1 MVTEFA
7 TFVAVSA
14 VVIMTPGPDTAMTIR
29 NTLLGGRRTGVATAL
44 GIALGQSVWTVAAS
58 AGVAALLI
66 ASEPAFRALQL
77 AGSAYLIYLG
87 LHSLWSAW
95 HHRETAPRPAAGPR
109 QQWRKGLRQGLLS
122 DLANPKMAVF
132 FLSLL
137 PQFVTP
143 GGGAASFAGFPLLG
157 AVFAAMTFAWL
168 TGYAFVLARA
178 GEVLRRPRIRRALDS
193 LTGAALVALG
203 VRVATESP

>member
-29 NTLLGGRRTGVATAL
+29 NTLLGDRRTGVATAL
-44 GIALGQSVWTVAAS
+44 GIALGQAVWTVAAS
-58 AGVAALLI
+58 GGVAAVLV

-77 AGSAYLIYLG
+77 AGAAYLVYLG
-87 LHSLWSAW
+87 LHSLWAAW
-95 HHRETAPRPAAGPR
+95 RHHETAARPATGQR

-143 GGGAASFAGFPLLG
+143 GDASFAGFLLLG
-157 AVFAAMTFAWL
+157 VVFATMTFAWL
-168 TGYAFVLARA
+168 TGYAVVVARA
-178 GEVLRRPRIRRALDS
+178 GAVLRRPRIRRMLDS

-203 VRVATESP
+203 LRVATDSP

>member
-7 TFVAVSA
+7 TFAAVSA

-58 AGVAALLI
+58 VGVAAVLV

-77 AGSAYLIYLG
+77 AGAAYLIYIG
-87 LHSLWSAW
+87 LHSLWAAW
-95 HHRETAPRPAAGPR
+95 RHPETAAQPAPAGPR

-143 GGGAASFAGFPLLG
+143 GDASFAGFLLLG
-157 AVFAAMTFAWL
+157 VVFATMTFAWL
-168 TGYAFVLARA
+168 TGYAFVVARA
-178 GEVLRRPRIRRALDS
+178 GEVLRRPRIRRALDT
-193 LTGAALVALG
+193 LTGTALVALG
-203 VRVATESP
+203 LRVAAESP

>member
-7 TFVAVSA
+7 TFAAVSA

-58 AGVAALLI
+58 VGVAAVLV

-77 AGSAYLIYLG
+77 AGAAYLIYLG
-87 LHSLWSAW
+87 LHSLWAAW
-95 HHRETAPRPAAGPR
+95 RHPETAAQPAPAGPR

-143 GGGAASFAGFPLLG
+143 GDASFAGFLLLG
-157 AVFAAMTFAWL
+157 VVFATMTFAWL
-168 TGYAFVLARA
+168 TGYAFVVARA
-178 GEVLRRPRIRRALDS
+178 GEVLRRPRIRRALDT
-193 LTGAALVALG
+193 LTGTALVALG
-203 VRVATESP
+203 LRVAAESP

>member
-58 AGVAALLI
+58 VGVAAILV

-77 AGSAYLIYLG
+77 AGAAYLIYLG
-87 LHSLWSAW
+87 LHSLWAAW
-95 HHRETAPRPAAGPR
+95 RHRETVPRPATGQR

-143 GGGAASFAGFPLLG
+143 GDASFAGFLLLG
-157 AVFAAMTFAWL
+157 VVFAMMTFAWL
-168 TGYAFVLARA
+168 TGYAFVVARA

-203 VRVATESP
+203 VRIAAESP

>member
-14 VVIMTPGPDTAMTIR
+14 MVIMTPGPDTAMTIR

-58 AGVAALLI
+58 VGVAAILV

-77 AGSAYLIYLG
+77 AGAAYLIYLG
-87 LHSLWSAW
+87 LHSLWAAW
-95 HHRETAPRPAAGPR
+95 RRRATVPRPAAEPR

-143 GGGAASFAGFPLLG
+143 GDASFAGFLLLG
-157 AVFAAMTFAWL
+157 VVFATMTLAWL
-168 TGYAFVLARA
+168 TGYAFVVARA

-203 VRVATESP
+203 VRVAAESP

>member
-29 NTLLGGRRTGVATAL
+29 NTLLGGRRSGVATAL

-58 AGVAALLI
+58 VGVAAILV

-77 AGSAYLIYLG
+77 AGAAYLIYLG

-95 HHRETAPRPAAGPR
+95 RRRETVPRPATGPR
-109 QQWRKGLRQGLLS
+109 QHWRRGLRQGLLS

-137 PQFVTP
+137 PQFVKP
-143 GGGAASFAGFPLLG
+143 GDASFAGFLLLG
-157 AVFAAMTFAWL
+157 VVFATMTFAWL
-168 TGYAFVLARA
+168 TGYAFVVARA

-203 VRVATESP
+203 LRVATESP

>member
-14 VVIMTPGPDTAMTIR
+14 MVIMTPGPDTAMTIR

-58 AGVAALLI
+58 VGVAAVLV
-66 ASEPAFRALQL
+66 ASEPAFRALQF
-77 AGSAYLIYLG
+77 AGAAYLIYLG
-87 LHSLWSAW
+87 LHSLWAAW
-95 HHRETAPRPAAGPR
+95 RRRETVSRPATGQR

-143 GGGAASFAGFPLLG
+143 GDASFAGFLLLG
-157 AVFAAMTFAWL
+157 VVFATMTLAWL
-168 TGYAFVLARA
+168 TGYAFVVARA

-203 VRVATESP
+203 VRVAAESP